1 MKNALFLLFFALL
14 PALACSQSTSPFPN
28 NFNKARLGYATSGA
42 GLVHTT
48 DSLPDYTPVD
58 RNAPVLHMDS
68 TAGVLYFWK
77 GGVWNATA
85 GADGNGMFSVGNN
98 GDTVRINIAVV
109 PNGPGFAL
117 RDVTSDVVFAVND
130 NSVTATAGDAS
141 MQAVKSLGYLL
152 LQGDSLVFQINGS
165 TGLLGQVVTASGD
178 GGAFWGDPTGATL
191 ANNGV
196 SMSGDTVQL
205 GGTLTKNTEV
215 DTDGK
220 TLRFRDA
227 AGYPDLFMNGTY
239 GLFGSDANTYLD
251 VGSTAGR
258 ARIVAATTAQL
269 TSAANTDVSAT
280 DTVTITG
287 QRIRLN
293 GADTRIQQVSK
304 SNTLNRVMMI
314 DSTTEQ
320 IYYRDVS
327 SIAGGGGS
335 GTVTSITAG
344 VGLNGGTITTSGTID
359 ADTSGMLVTKSF
371 LSNQGYTTNTGT
383 VTGTGTTGTIPVW
396 SSSTALGDSPLTVS
410 SGSVIAGGTGFFR
423 FPVGTTAQRPGTPA
437 TGMTRYSSTNGT
449 LEYYGAS
456 AWKSI
461 VSGSGTGT
469 RLPIFSSNG
478 TDIENSRF
486 NNAFISN
493 WNVPD
498 SSQLYLIWGAT
509 NSATGNINVGLSIP
523 TNTGGFERVM
533 QLAGDYDTGPNFR
546 MKYNGSYQSW
556 SRIMTQANGGAGS
569 LFNADLLDGISS
581 ENFSPRIASAT
592 ENWNVTDPLKFTL
605 IGSSTNSP
613 VTGQV
618 YVGAHFPYAS
628 GFSRGLQIASQ
639 YTSEALF
646 FRNYTNTGTYTS
658 WRVVA
663 TGRPVA
669 GNIPFWGANFGSAG
683 DTLRNSSSLFFDN
696 SNSRLGIGT
705 TSPARSLDAGE
716 VRVRDLTTDTPTLI
730 VGADADGDLGAITLG
745 TGLSLTSGTL
755 SATGGAGTVTSVGIT
770 APAAGITVSG
780 SPVTSSGSM
789 TLALADDLAA
799 VEGIAG
805 TGVAVRTGTDTWTT
819 RTLTAG
825 TGISIA
831 DGNGV
836 SGNPTIT
843 ALNNGTVTSIG
854 LTMPSGFTVGSSPVT
869 GAGTIGVTTSLNGPL
884 RGNGSGFAVG
894 STNLASEVTGNLPV
908 ANLNSGTGATSS
920 SYWRGDGTWA
930 TPPGATYTAANG
942 IVLSG
947 SEFRLGGSLDA
958 NTTITGGDF
967 GLTVTT
973 TGVST
978 PGLTTSSP
986 YTGIQSSSTSGSS
999 SILGSTSNSSTNT
1012 ILNNL
1017 GLVRS
1022 TTGTAA
1028 NGIGQSISLA
1038 HETSTGFS
1046 WTANEIKS
1054 LWSDAT
1060 HATRTSRMVITGVNA
1075 GASANILTLE
1085 GSGQLKADTYGTGI
1099 HTGTPAKNLA
1109 VTSAGAVI
1117 EKELPAY
1124 GEASIFGSQT
1134 LAFLAGS
1141 TTYDTLSGYTQGEV
1155 SGFVLQ
1161 GGALKYTGT
1170 ETIKVRVNVSM
1181 SLTFA
1186 EVSDVYAG
1194 IRQNTTNV
1202 TKSRARTK
1210 ISVAGDVMSLS
1221 MTCVLTLTTNDLIRI
1236 EMAPGGHTGDDN
1248 ITVNNCNFNITEI

>member
-1 MKNALFLLFFALL
+1 MCA
-14 PALACSQSTSPFPN
+14 SSYQN
-28 NFNKARLGYATSGA
+28 NSNIVFGKPPGHR
-42 GLVHTT
+42 
-48 DSLPDYTPVD
+48 
-58 RNAPVLHMDS
+58 
-68 TAGVLYFWK
+68 
-77 GGVWNATA
+77 
-85 GADGNGMFSVGNN
+85 GN
-98 GDTVRINIAVV
+98 
-109 PNGPGFAL
+109 
-117 RDVTSDVVFAVND
+117 
-130 NSVTATAGDAS
+130 
-141 MQAVKSLGYLL
+141 
-152 LQGDSLVFQINGS
+152 
-165 TGLLGQVVTASGD
+165 
-178 GGAFWGDPTGATL
+178 
-191 ANNGV
+191 
-196 SMSGDTVQL
+196 
-205 GGTLTKNTEV
+205 GGTLPET
-215 DTDGK
+215 
-220 TLRFRDA
+220 
-227 AGYPDLFMNGTY
+227 
-239 GLFGSDANTYLD
+239 
-251 VGSTAGR
+251 
-258 ARIVAATTAQL
+258 Q
-269 TSAANTDVSAT
+269 
-280 DTVTITG
+280 
-287 QRIRLN
+287 
-293 GADTRIQQVSK
+293 
-304 SNTLNRVMMI
+304 
-314 DSTTEQ
+314 
-320 IYYRDVS
+320 
-327 SIAGGGGS
+327 
-335 GTVTSITAG
+335 
-344 VGLNGGTITTSGTID
+344 
-359 ADTSGMLVTKSF
+359 
-371 LSNQGYTTNTGT
+371 
-383 VTGTGTTGTIPVW
+383 
-396 SSSTALGDSPLTVS
+396 
-410 SGSVIAGGTGFFR
+410 
-423 FPVGTTAQRPGTPA
+423 
-437 TGMTRYSSTNGT
+437 GT
-449 LEYYGAS
+449 LA
-456 AWKSI
+456 
-461 VSGSGTGT
+461 
-469 RLPIFSSNG
+469 
-478 TDIENSRF
+478 
-486 NNAFISN
+486 
-493 WNVPD
+493 
-498 SSQLYLIWGAT
+498 
-509 NSATGNINVGLSIP
+509 
-523 TNTGGFERVM
+523 
-533 QLAGDYDTGPNFR
+533 
-546 MKYNGSYQSW
+546 
-556 SRIMTQANGGAGS
+556 
-569 LFNADLLDGISS
+569 
-581 ENFSPRIASAT
+581 
-592 ENWNVTDPLKFTL
+592 
-605 IGSSTNSP
+605 
-613 VTGQV
+613 
-618 YVGAHFPYAS
+618 
-628 GFSRGLQIASQ
+628 
-639 YTSEALF
+639 
-646 FRNYTNTGTYTS
+646 
-658 WRVVA
+658 
-663 TGRPVA
+663 
-669 GNIPFWGANFGSAG
+669 
-683 DTLRNSSSLFFDN
+683 
-696 SNSRLGIGT
+696 
-705 TSPARSLDAGE
+705 
-716 VRVRDLTTDTPTLI
+716 
-730 VGADADGDLGAITLG
+730 
-745 TGLSLTSGTL
+745 
-755 SATGGAGTVTSVGIT
+755 ATGGAGTVTSVGIT

-789 TLALADDLAA
+789 TLALANDLAA

-894 STNLASEVTGNLPV
+894 NINLGSEVTGNLPV
-908 ANLNSGTGATSS
+908 TNLNSGTGATSS

-1017 GLVRS
+1017 SLARS

-1028 NGIGQSISLA
+1028 NGIGQAITFAS
-1038 HETSTGFS
+1038 ENTSGVNYT
-1046 WTANEIKS
+1046 TNAINS